1 MEWRE
6 YLAKLKQ
13 FEEQTK
19 KLPTVTKKITQVR
32 QVVLAYSQ
40 QKIPE
45 TIPELIFSTKY
56 LNLHLNKHPE
66 LLELQDH
73 LLELRQVLIENFGIW
88 HVFSQAF
95 VKDLRQ
101 TLHNKTLV
109 LMCGNAL
116 LASQLTDVIAVDDFC
131 WQGQDNTCPRPWCQ
145 VKQLDALEALKRYAV
160 EVDNIILEWAPDN
173 SEVDHLLL
181 DFLRTNN
188 WQGNF
193 YVIGEKDGATNSTCF
208 WQKAK
213 LEIPQNLNA
222 HHRPFDFIN
231 DQVFAIR

>member
-1 MEWRE
+1 MEWHE

-45 TIPELIFSTKY
+45 TIPELIFPTKY
-56 LNLHLNKHPE
+56 FNLHLNKHPE

-109 LMCGNAL
+109 LMCGNAV
-116 LASQLTDVIAVDDFC
+116 LASQLTDVIAVDNFC

-213 LEIPQNLNA
+213 LEITQNLNA